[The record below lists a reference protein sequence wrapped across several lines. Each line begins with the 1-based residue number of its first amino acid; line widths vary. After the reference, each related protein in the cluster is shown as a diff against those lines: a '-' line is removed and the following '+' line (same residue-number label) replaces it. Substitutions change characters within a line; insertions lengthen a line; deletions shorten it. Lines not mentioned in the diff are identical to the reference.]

1 MLEKYAQR
9 LVSGPKMPPIQRENA
24 RPFKTRFYKDMSASL
39 LSRITLSRH
48 FWFWKHR
55 RVPGHA
61 FRKKMDTEFGTV
73 ATVQQKATVP
83 CPELTE

>member
-61 FRKKMDTEFGTV
+61 FRKKDGHGIWNCSNRATEGYR
-73 ATVQQKATVP
+73 A
-83 CPELTE
+83 LS